1 MVQDKS
7 YIDYQLIKKFFIDV
21 LVLNITQMANT
32 FKKINFT
39 LLYNLQKEL
48 PKMLLRILLYF
59 NVNIYYINIMHS
71 NIADSLF
78 EIY

>member
-7 YIDYQLIKKFFIDV
+7 YIYYKLIKKFFIDV